1 MEILNMANVKDGI
14 FTLLRSMVCSVSVMK
29 SGMYITVG
37 RDPTSNFFRVSFAS
51 IALWLPTSQILL
63 MCKETKQKIKVLLL
77 NFFFFFFLEKNEQD
91 QVKADEILE
100 MNKITANPALLHWH
114 TIVERL
120 HTYTPIKIPETF
132 EDE

>member
-1 MEILNMANVKDGI
+1 
-14 FTLLRSMVCSVSVMK
+14 MVCSVSVMK

-100 MNKITANPALLHWH
+100 MHVISHMISEITW
-114 TIVERL
+114 T
-120 HTYTPIKIPETF
+120 K
-132 EDE
+132 